1 MYTANAIIV
10 YMNKSEMARQAL
22 LPTLSTRS
30 SAVMAT
36 AGANWVL
43 TGSTMVGLNSNTAI
57 SNCSGSR
64 SQRQIQRVMRHHT
77 NRQPKAAKA

>member
-1 MYTANAIIV
+1 MV

-22 LPTLSTRS
+22 LPTLSNRS
-30 SAVMAT
+30 RAVIAT

-43 TGSTMVGLNSNTAI
+43 TGSTMVGLSSSTAI
-57 SNCSGSR
+57 SNCNGSR